1 MTGPACPGEARGTME
16 LPELLQRCR
25 HGDELAWEA
34 LVRGNQARIYGIA
47 YGYVGNAEEARDL
60 AQEVFVRIYQKLNTC
75 RDPERFLPWMV
86 RITRTMCVD
95 HLRRAKARPPA
106 HDVPVD
112 DDVGLTADGPD
123 PEQHAI
129 VNARKRLVYRAM
141 RTLSVI
147 NREIIVLK
155 EMQGLPQEEIAS
167 MLRVPLG
174 TVKSRA
180 NRARIELAKAITALG
195 GGPELQE

>member
-1 MTGPACPGEARGTME
+1 ME
-16 LPELLQRCR
+16 LTELLQRCR
-25 HGDELAWEA
+25 NGDELAWEA
-34 LVRGNQARIYGIA
+34 LVRTYQGRIYGIA

-60 AQEVFVRIYQKLNTC
+60 AQEVFVRIYRKLTTC
-75 RDPERFLPWMV
+75 RDPQRFLPWMV
-86 RITRTMCVD
+86 RIARGVCVD

-106 HDVPVD
+106 HDVPIEEDVSLAD
-112 DDVGLTADGPD
+112 DDPN

-129 VNARKRLVYRAM
+129 TNARKRLVYRGL

-167 MLRVPLG
+167 MLKVPLG

-180 NRARIELAKAITALG
+180 NRARIELAKAILALG

>member
-1 MTGPACPGEARGTME
+1 MD

-25 HGDELAWEA
+25 KGDELAWET
-34 LVRGNQARIYGIA
+34 LVRRNQARIYSIA
-47 YGYVGNAEEARDL
+47 YGYVANAEEARDL

-75 RDPERFLPWMV
+75 RDPERFLPWMA
-86 RITRTMCVD
+86 RIARSVCID
-95 HLRRAKARPPA
+95 HLRRVKARPPA
-106 HDVPVD
+106 HDMVIDESVALAAN
-112 DDVGLTADGPD
+112 GCD

-141 RTLSVI
+141 RMLSAV

-180 NRARIELAKAITALG
+180 NRARIELAKAIIALG

>member
-1 MTGPACPGEARGTME
+1 MD

-25 HGDELAWEA
+25 TGDELAWET
-34 LVRGNQARIYGIA
+34 LVRAYQGRIYGIA
-47 YGYVGNAEEARDL
+47 YGYVGTTEEARDL
-60 AQEVFVRIYQKLNTC
+60 AQEVFVRIYRKLHTC

-86 RITRTMCVD
+86 RITRGVCVD
-95 HLRRAKARPPA
+95 HLRRVKARPPA

-112 DDVGLTADGPD
+112 EDIHLAADGPD
-123 PEQHAI
+123 PEQSAML
-129 VNARKRLVYRAM
+129 NARKRLIYRALRM
-141 RTLSVI
+141 LSAI

-155 EMQGLPQEEIAS
+155 EMQGMPQEEIAS

-180 NRARIELAKAITALG
+180 NRARIELAKAVVTLG

>member
-1 MTGPACPGEARGTME
+1 ME
-16 LPELLQRCR
+16 LTELLQRCR
-25 HGDELAWEA
+25 TGDELAWET
-34 LVRGNQARIYGIA
+34 LVRTYQGRIYGIA

-60 AQEVFVRIYQKLNTC
+60 AQEVFVRIYRKLHTC

-86 RITRTMCVD
+86 RISRGVCVD
-95 HLRRAKARPPA
+95 HLRRAKARPPV
-106 HDVPVD
+106 HDVPAD
-112 DDVGLTADGPD
+112 DNIDLAADGPD
-123 PEQHAI
+123 PEQHAL
-129 VNARKRLVYRAM
+129 VNARKHLIYRAM
-141 RTLSVI
+141 RMLSAV

-155 EMQGLPQEEIAS
+155 EMQELPQEEIAS

-180 NRARIELAKAITALG
+180 NRARIELAKALISLG